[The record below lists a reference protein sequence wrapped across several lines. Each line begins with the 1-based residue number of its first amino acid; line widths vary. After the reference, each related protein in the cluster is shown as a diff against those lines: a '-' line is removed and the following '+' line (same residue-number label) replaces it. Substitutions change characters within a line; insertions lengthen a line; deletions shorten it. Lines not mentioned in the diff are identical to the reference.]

1 MNKYIEKLE
10 VNKNKL
16 VKLKEELAKKQHKV
30 QLGLVDDLQNSI
42 GEADSIIQEARNDMD
57 KMEGLIT
64 DYENIGDRLSDAYT
78 NLDTAARDMKQ
89 VQDAISS
96 DMAALQNSARELGI
110 STDDIPAYREA
121 DTMFDLLDNRMI
133 QIEDM
138 LGDYENLI

>member
-1 MNKYIEKLE
+1 
-10 VNKNKL
+10 
-16 VKLKEELAKKQHKV
+16 
-30 QLGLVDDLQNSI
+30 
-42 GEADSIIQEARNDMD
+42 
-57 KMEGLIT
+57 
-64 DYENIGDRLSDAYT
+64 
-78 NLDTAARDMKQ
+78 MKQ